1 MMMMMMF
8 MMMIRE
14 GCINNGDDCDDDNG
28 DDDKEDNLEHLA
40 LSLRSRVAAET
51 HLIGVGINIIH
62 FYFHLPVFLAS
73 MSSIIK
79 NVSFFYRA
87 RKHFVTDL

>member
-40 LSLRSRVAAET
+40 SSRSRVAAET